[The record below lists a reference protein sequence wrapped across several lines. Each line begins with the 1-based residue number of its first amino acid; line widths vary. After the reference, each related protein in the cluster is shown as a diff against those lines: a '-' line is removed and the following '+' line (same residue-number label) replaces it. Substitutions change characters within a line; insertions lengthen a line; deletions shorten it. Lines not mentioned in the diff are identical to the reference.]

1 MFLYLRRSSEFRLA
15 FCAIGIFFFHFY
27 FGVLQEKITRGI
39 YAEKGQTPERFQYT
53 MALVFVLCA
62 ANVCYATLISALVL
76 KEGRD
81 ETNSYDC
88 ALTSLMY
95 LVAKL
100 ASNTA
105 LKWVEYPRQVIFKS
119 CKPIPVLIFGV
130 LIGRKKYSIIKYLCV
145 LTIVIGIALFMY
157 KDGSTAKN
165 PEICNVIGVGEIL
178 LFVSLTCNGVQ
189 GGLQERM
196 KAKYKIKSGHLMK
209 ETNKW
214 AMIYLVF
221 GLIWSGELWEFISF
235 VLRHPSI
242 IWHLVS
248 ASLAN
253 AIGEYFIFV
262 CIYEFGSLTCTIIT
276 TFRKFL
282 TILGSV
288 ILFDNH
294 LTERQ
299 WVGSFLVFTGLIL
312 DRLFGKSNA

>member
-1 MFLYLRRSSEFRLA
+1 MFFYLRRLSEFRLA
-15 FCAIGIFFFHFY
+15 FCAIGIFCFHFY

-62 ANVCYATLISALVL
+62 ANVFYATMISALVL

-88 ALTSLMY
+88 ALTSLIY

-165 PEICNVIGVGEIL
+165 PEVGNVIGIGESL
-178 LFVSLTCNGVQ
+178 LSVSLPVMGFVE
-189 GGLQERM
+189 G
-196 KAKYKIKSGHLMK
+196 YKK
-209 ETNKW
+209 E
-214 AMIYLVF
+214 
-221 GLIWSGELWEFISF
+221 
-235 VLRHPSI
+235 
-242 IWHLVS
+242 
-248 ASLAN
+248 
-253 AIGEYFIFV
+253 
-262 CIYEFGSLTCTIIT
+262 
-276 TFRKFL
+276 
-282 TILGSV
+282 
-288 ILFDNH
+288 
-294 LTERQ
+294 
-299 WVGSFLVFTGLIL
+299 
-312 DRLFGKSNA
+312 